1 MVQQT
6 AGFDTP
12 SGELQSGGEQL
23 DADVLEVT
31 AAVAADLELLAALH
45 DCEPTREW
53 LEAARACALQE
64 QLGLVLESEAGRAAL
79 AAFDAAVAELPPEI
93 GPETLDALAA
103 EYANIYFRYLY
114 RAAPTES
121 VWLDQD
127 SLERQAPMFAVKDWY
142 RRHNLTSQDWAKRP
156 DDHLVVELRFLSYL
170 FANARTREDLAEAA
184 RFLDEHLLR
193 WAGKFARRV
202 AAETPSPYFAA
213 AALLTD
219 AYLEELRDQLAAAAN
234 LPRQAPE
241 PSAPGKA
248 KQPEIT
254 CADEV
259 RPYVPGTAPGW

>member
-1 MVQQT
+1 MQQQ
-6 AGFDTP
+6 AEFDTT
-12 SGELQSGGEQL
+12 SAAAESGGEQL
-23 DADVLEVT
+23 DAGVLEVT

-53 LEAARACALQE
+53 LEAARTCALQE
-64 QLGLVLESEAGRAAL
+64 QLGLVLESETGRAAL
-79 AAFDAAVAELPPEI
+79 AALDAAVAELPPEI

-114 RAAPTES
+114 RAAPTKS
-121 VWLDQD
+121 VWLDED

-170 FANARTREDLAEAA
+170 FANARTPEDLAEAA
-184 RFLDEHLLR
+184 QFLDEHLLR
-193 WAGKFARRV
+193 WAWNFARRV
-202 AAETPSPYFAA
+202 AAESPSPYFAA
-213 AALLTD
+213 AVLLTD
-219 AYLEELRDQLAAAAN
+219 AYLEELRDQLAAAAD
-234 LPRQAPE
+234 LPRRVPE
-241 PSAPGKA
+241 PAASGNPKE
-248 KQPEIT
+248 PELT

>member
-1 MVQQT
+1 MQQP
-6 AGFDTP
+6 AEFDTAP
-12 SGELQSGGEQL
+12 AAAENGAGEL
-23 DADVLEVT
+23 DAGVLEIT

-64 QLGLVLESEAGRAAL
+64 QLGLVLESEAGCAAL
-79 AAFDAAVAELPPEI
+79 AAFDAAAAELPLDI

-121 VWLDQD
+121 VWLDED
-127 SLERQAPMFAVKDWY
+127 NLERQAPMFAVKAWY
-142 RRHNLTSQDWAKRP
+142 LRHNLTSQDWAKRP

-170 FANARTREDLAEAA
+170 FANARTGEHLAGAA

-193 WAGKFARRV
+193 WAGRFARRV
-202 AAETPSPYFAA
+202 AGETPSPYFAA

-219 AYLEELRDQLAAAAN
+219 AYLEELRDQLGSAAN
-234 LPRQAPE
+234 LPRQVPE
-241 PSAPGKA
+241 PAASRTPKE
-248 KQPEIT
+248 PELT